1 MFRGYRSR
9 PTRLFILSDSIAVGL
24 AWVLAYHIRFNSG
37 LLPVVYGTPEFSV
50 YGSLLPLVVSV
61 WGIVFVYMGVYRE
74 KGRPDLG
81 RELLQIAQASFVATG
96 AVVSCVYLALKTEI
110 SRVFYVCFFLVS
122 LSLLSLARSGATAVA
137 RKIRGGGRRLKRVL
151 LVGTSAMAGMY
162 LERIKSCPETG
173 MVIHGIVADPGEG
186 DTPLGV
192 PRLGPPGEIRTVIER
207 EKIDVVAF
215 APAMESY
222 GSLPSMLKAIEDL
235 PVDIQVV
242 PDVFRILPLCPGIED
257 FEGIPVVQ
265 LRQSPQQ
272 GWEGFLKRLLDVVIG
287 SVAAVAVAP
296 VVALS
301 AAMVL
306 LCSGRPVFYTQRRM
320 GFDGREFRILKLR
333 TMHVNAEED
342 NRPVWPRANDPRRT
356 AVGAL
361 LRRYSL
367 DELPQLLNV
376 IKGDMSLV
384 GPRPERPELI
394 AAFREKI
401 PGYMLRYKVKA
412 GLTGWAQVHGLRGDT
427 SLEKRIEYD
436 IQYMQ
441 RWSLGLD
448 LKILWMTLWRGFV
461 NTAEEV

>member
-1 MFRGYRSR
+1 VFRGYRT
-9 PTRLFILSDSIAVGL
+9 PPARLFILSDSIAVGL
-24 AWVLAYHIRFNSG
+24 AWVLAYHIRFTSG
-37 LLPVVYGTPEFSV
+37 LIPVVYGTPEFSV
-50 YGSLLPLVVSV
+50 YVSLLPLVVSV
-61 WGIVFVYMGVYRE
+61 WGIVFVYMGVYRQRR
-74 KGRPDLG
+74 RPDLG
-81 RELLQIAQASFVATG
+81 RELLQIAQASFFATG
-96 AVVSCVYLALKTEI
+96 AVVCSVYLALKTEI
-110 SRVFYVCFFLVS
+110 SRVFYLCFFLVS
-122 LSLLSLARSGATAVA
+122 LSLLSAARGAARVVA
-137 RKIRGGGRRLKRVL
+137 RRIRSRGRRLKRVL

-162 LERIKSCPETG
+162 LERVKARPELG
-173 MVIHGIVADPGEG
+173 MAIHGIVADPGEG
-186 DTPLGV
+186 DAPLGV
-192 PRLGPPGEIRTVIER
+192 SRLGSPGEIRAVIER

-222 GSLPSMLKAIEDL
+222 GCLPSMLKAIEDL

-272 GWEGFLKRLLDVVIG
+272 GWEGFLKRLLDVVIACM
-287 SVAAVAVAP
+287 AAVVVAP

-320 GFDGREFRILKLR
+320 GFDGKEFRILKLR

-448 LKILWMTLWRGFV
+448 MKILWMTLWRGFV